1 MGAMRLREIM
11 QKDVIWVD
19 ADTSLAEL
27 GALLLEQ
34 RISGLPVLSSEGELM
49 GVVSKTDLL
58 RHQAD
63 VNKSGKGV
71 REVWEIMSAE
81 VLSAGPDDDVRDVA
95 KKMLERRVHRVV
107 VFENTRMVGIASA
120 FDFLKVASAFPPD
133 TGI

>member
-1 MGAMRLREIM
+1 MRLREIM

-19 ADTSLAEL
+19 ADTPLAKL
-27 GALLLEQ
+27 GPLLLEQ

-63 VNKSGKGV
+63 AGRSGQSGGG
-71 REVWEIMSAE
+71 EVWEIMSAE
-81 VLSAGPDDDVRDVA
+81 VLSAGPDDDVKDVA
-95 KKMLERRVHRVV
+95 QKMLERRVHRVV

-120 FDFLKVASAFPPD
+120 FDFLKVAAAGAPD
-133 TGI
+133 TSPF

>member
-1 MGAMRLREIM
+1 MRLREIM
-11 QKDVIWVD
+11 NKDVIWVD

-58 RHQAD
+58 RQQAD
-63 VNKSGKGV
+63 GKSKGA

-81 VLSAGPDDDVRDVA
+81 VLSAAPDDDVRDVA
-95 KKMLERRVHRVV
+95 AKMLERRVHRVV

-120 FDFLKVASAFPPD
+120 FDFLKVAAAMPPD
-133 TGI
+133 TGV

>member
-1 MGAMRLREIM
+1 MRLREIM

-19 ADTSLAEL
+19 ADTPLAEL
-27 GALLLEQ
+27 GKLLLEQ

-63 VNKSGKGV
+63 LAKSGQGS

-81 VLSAGPDDDVRDVA
+81 VLSAGPDDDVKDVA

-120 FDFLKVASAFPPD
+120 FDFLKVAAAGPAH